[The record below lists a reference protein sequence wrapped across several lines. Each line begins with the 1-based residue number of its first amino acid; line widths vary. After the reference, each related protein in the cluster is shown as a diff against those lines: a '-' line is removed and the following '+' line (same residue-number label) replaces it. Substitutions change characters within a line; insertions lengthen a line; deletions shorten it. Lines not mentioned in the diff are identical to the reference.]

1 VAAAP
6 AVAADA
12 PATQAPAG
20 LQSLIDAARQEGQLS
35 LIWGEGTM
43 GGSDGVRKLAE
54 GFNRAYGLNLQVQYT
69 PGPSMSEMLTKTT
82 QEFQSNRRSS
92 TDVQVGFG
100 LHVASLMRTGA
111 LLAVDWTSWAP
122 NVRQRELLAPD
133 GVAVIF
139 QTTYGGIAY
148 NSARLTGDAV
158 PRTLADLLK
167 PQYKGRIASTPYA
180 ANFDYLATDE
190 MWGEQRTLD
199 YLTSLTP
206 QLAGLIRCNETDR
219 LLTGEFDIL
228 AIDCTQAN
236 TLQAMAQGAPLGF
249 VIPADAPMLLPSYV
263 MIPKNAA
270 HPNAAQLW
278 VNYVL
283 SREAQDVLYETERM
297 DAHLVDG
304 SKTARDI
311 EPFRQAGVQFVT
323 TDAEYVLRQDE
334 AQYNR
339 ARARALEILRGQ

>member
-1 VAAAP
+1 M
-6 AVAADA
+6 
-12 PATQAPAG
+12 
-20 LQSLIDAARQEGQLS
+20 IDAARAEGQLS
-35 LIWGEGTM
+35 LIWGEGTL
-43 GGSDGVRKLAE
+43 GGSEGVRRLAE
-54 GFNRAYGLNLQVQYT
+54 GFNRSYDLNVQVQYT
-69 PGPSMSEMLTKTT
+69 PGPSMSEMLSKTL
-82 QEFQSNRRSS
+82 QEFQADRRAS

-100 LHVASLMRTGA
+100 LHVAALMRQGA
-111 LLAVDWTSWAP
+111 LLAVDWASWAP
-122 NVRQRELLAPD
+122 NVRQQELLAPE

-148 NSARLTGDAV
+148 NASKLTGDAV
-158 PRTLADLLK
+158 PRSLQDLLK

-190 MWGEQRTLD
+190 MWGEQRTLA
-199 YLTSLTP
+199 YLTSLAP

-228 AIDCTQAN
+228 AIDCTQSN

-249 VIPADAPMLLPSYV
+249 VIPSDAPMLLPSYLMV
-263 MIPKNAA
+263 PKNAA

-278 VNYVL
+278 INYVL

-297 DAHLVDG
+297 DAHLLDG
-304 SKTARDI
+304 SKTARDL
-311 EPFRQAGVQFVT
+311 EPYRQAGIQFT
-323 TDAEYVLRQDE
+323 ITDAEYVLRQDE

-339 ARARALEILRGQ
+339 ARTRALELLRGQ